1 MLWHYVRNVKPTN
14 KEGEMNHLHDAVLNC
29 LVLAEKQVNEAVVY
43 GISVMLIGADKVV
56 RHESVAENCD
66 ELLEDMLLCSW
77 ATLRKMNPDA
87 TPDGFA
93 QAAHAVA
100 MRAENA
106 IPSVNTFPS

>member
-1 MLWHYVRNVKPTN
+1 MDR
-14 KEGEMNHLHDAVLNC
+14 LHDAVLNC

-43 GISVMLIGADKVV
+43 GISVMLIAGDKVV

-100 MRAENA
+100 KRTENA
-106 IPSVNTFPS
+106 IPSFTSSPP